1 MAFFRKSGEKTKFYF
16 VDERCIGR
24 ECWAPGLYQH
34 RGATLAGSRNTGNDS
49 PMCLR
54 NAYHGCPDGP
64 EGEHS
69 ETCQAPG
76 DTAEAHVNCPWCG
89 GTGKTTMCGLPVYN
103 AELAKQ
109 RKAEGW
115 KRA

>member
-49 PMCLR
+49 PMCFVTPITDAR
-54 NAYHGCPDGP
+54 TVPREN
-64 EGEHS
+64 
-69 ETCQAPG
+69 
-76 DTAEAHVNCPWCG
+76 TA
-89 GTGKTTMCGLPVYN
+89 
-103 AELAKQ
+103 
-109 RKAEGW
+109 
-115 KRA
+115 KRAKRQVIRLRLT